1 MAAADWHSDAT
12 IRRLLDAMFGVAS
25 DLSLA
30 VVLRRIVESATTL
43 VGARYGALGVIGADG
58 TLTEF
63 VHSGIDDET
72 VEKIGSLPKGRGL
85 LGLLISEPHVVRVA
99 DLCLHPDSY
108 GFPPDHP
115 PMHSFLGV
123 PIRVRDA
130 VFGNLYLTEKISAA
144 EFSSEDETLA
154 VALAAA
160 AGVAVENAR
169 LHARLQELVVLEDRE
184 RIARDLHDKVIQQ
197 LFATG
202 MSLQASERMTADD
215 ELGRRLNQA
224 IEDLDVTIR
233 EIRNTIFA
241 LHQPTMGLSTR
252 VGSVAAEI
260 DERLGL
266 LTTVHFEG
274 PVDHS
279 VPPAIEDD
287 ILAVV
292 RESLTNARR
301 HGRANRAEVLLR
313 VDADCT
319 IRVADDGTGIADLDA
334 ALAAGGYGLA
344 NLRARASSRGGTFS
358 LVPGPERGAVAE
370 WRVPLDAS

>member
-1 MAAADWHSDAT
+1 MTTADWHSDAT

-43 VGARYGALGVIGADG
+43 VDARYGALGVVGTDG

-63 VHSGIDDET
+63 VHTGIDDEI
-72 VEKIGSLPKGRGL
+72 VDEIGSLPKGRGL
-85 LGLLISEPHVVRVA
+85 LGLLIADPKPVRVA
-99 DLCLHPDSY
+99 DLGRHPDSF
-108 GFPPDHP
+108 GFPPHHP
-115 PMHSFLGV
+115 PMRSFLGV
-123 PIRVRDA
+123 PIRVRDI
-130 VFGNLYLTEKISAA
+130 VFGNLYLTEKISAP
-144 EFSSEDETLA
+144 EFSAEDEILA
-154 VALAAA
+154 VALASA

-202 MSLQASERMTADD
+202 MSLQASERMTADG

-241 LHQPTMGLSTR
+241 LHQPTIGLSAR

-266 LTTVHFEG
+266 LTEVHFEG

-279 VPPAIEDD
+279 VPPPIEDH

-301 HGRANRAEVLLR
+301 HGGAAHAEVLLR

-319 IRVADDGTGIADLDA
+319 IRVADDGSGIADLDA

-344 NLRARASSRGGTFS
+344 NLRTRATSLGGTFS
-358 LVPGPERGAVAE
+358 LVPGPQVGTVAE
-370 WRVPLDAS
+370 WRVPLDAR